1 MVTQAPNAAI
11 SDLVH
16 LGFAAQVGGRLLEA
30 AERYEDVLRLDP
42 SHFDA
47 THMLGVVQYHRG
59 RFDDALR
66 LLTRAV
72 QLRPNVAEAWGNL
85 GIVQGARRREE
96 ELCRGVLPR
105 LAPLVEQVDNL
116 AALAAS
122 ASVVHLVIMQSLT
135 PLDEAFLQS
144 IIVTSSAAPM
154 RLWADA
160 RASDFRNACAIDRPG
175 GAHPVGGVLVL
186 FGTEFSPIEWLDRAH
201 PERSLLVVTRDEPG
215 PLLDR
220 IRELSCEGS
229 HRVGLLCCG
238 AKLAYRLPFVTEII
252 VASTAHATNA
262 NL

>member
-66 LLTRAV
+66 LLARAV

-160 RASDFRNACAIDRPG
+160 RASNFRNACAIDRPG
-175 GAHPVGGVLVL
+175 GSHPVGGMLVL

-201 PERSLLVVTRDEPG
+201 PERSLLLVTRDEPG
-215 PLLDR
+215 QLLER

-238 AKLAYRLPFVTEII
+238 AKLAYRLPFITEIV

>member
-1 MVTQAPNAAI
+1 MVTQAPDAAV

-66 LLTRAV
+66 LLARAV

-116 AALAAS
+116 AGLAAS
-122 ASVVHLVIMQSLT
+122 ASVVHLVIMQSLA

-160 RASDFRNACAIDRPG
+160 RASNFRNACAIDRPG
-175 GAHPVGGVLVL
+175 GSHPVGGILVL

-201 PERSLLVVTRDEPG
+201 PERRLLVVTRDEPG

-229 HRVGLLCCG
+229 HRIGLLCCG
-238 AKLAYRLPFVTEII
+238 AKLAYRLPFITEII
-252 VASTAHATNA
+252 VASTARATNA

>member
-1 MVTQAPNAAI
+1 MVTPAPNAAI

-42 SHFDA
+42 VHFDA

-59 RFDDALR
+59 RYDDALR

-85 GIVQGARRREE
+85 SIVQGARRREE

-105 LAPLVEQVDNL
+105 LAPLVQQVDKL

-122 ASVVHLVIMQSLT
+122 ASVVHLVIMQVLT
-135 PLDEAFLQS
+135 PLDAAFLES
-144 IIVTSSAAPM
+144 IIVTSGAAPM

-160 RASDFRNACAIDRPG
+160 RASEFRNARAINPPG

-186 FGTEFSPIEWLDRAH
+186 FGTEFSPIEWLDRAR

-220 IRELSCEGS
+220 IRELSCQGQ

-238 AKLAYRLPFVTEII
+238 AKLAYRLPFATEII
-252 VASTAHATNA
+252 VAPAAHATNA
-262 NL
+262 TL

>member
-1 MVTQAPNAAI
+1 MVTQAPSAAI

-30 AERYEDVLRLDP
+30 AERYEEVLKLDP
-42 SHFDA
+42 LHFDA

-72 QLRPNVAEAWGNL
+72 QLQPNVAEAWGNL
-85 GIVQGARRREE
+85 DIVQTARRREE

-105 LAPLVEQVDNL
+105 LAPLVQQVDNL

-122 ASVVHLVIMQSLT
+122 ASVVHLVIMQILT

-144 IIVTSSAAPM
+144 IIATSGAAPM

-160 RASDFRNACAIDRPG
+160 RASDFRNACAIDRSG

-186 FGTEFSPIEWLDRAH
+186 FGTEFSPIEWLDRAR
-201 PERSLLVVTRDEPG
+201 PELSLLVVTRDEPG

-238 AKLAYRLPFVTEII
+238 AALAYRLPFVTEII
-252 VASTAHATNA
+252 VALAPRATNA
-262 NL
+262 SL